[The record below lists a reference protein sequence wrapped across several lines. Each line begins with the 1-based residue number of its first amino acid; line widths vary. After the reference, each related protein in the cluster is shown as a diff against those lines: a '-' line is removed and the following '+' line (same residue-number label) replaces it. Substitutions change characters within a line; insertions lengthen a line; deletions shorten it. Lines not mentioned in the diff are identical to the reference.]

1 MSEALVRYFA
11 AEKQGSLVFVAVG
24 LASVVAAVLLL
35 RTAWRGA
42 AFPFALLGLG
52 AAVVGG
58 AVWLR
63 TDGQVRELQS
73 TLARNPADLRA
84 AEVPRMERVQ
94 RSFRIIKV
102 VETALLA
109 GGLTLAFVFPR
120 GALLHGVGAGLA
132 LQAAILLFLDLV
144 AARRADDYLE
154 ALRRLT

>member
-1 MSEALVRYFA
+1 VSEALVRYFA

-42 AFPFALLGLG
+42 AYPFALLGLG
-52 AAVVGG
+52 AAVVGTT
-58 AVWLR
+58 VWLR
-63 TDGQVRELQS
+63 TDRQVAGLQA
-73 TLARNPADLRA
+73 TLDRSSADLRA

-94 RSFRIIKV
+94 RSFRVIKV
-102 VETALLA
+102 VEMVLLA
-109 GGLTLAFVFPR
+109 GGLALAFVFPR

-132 LQAAILLFLDLV
+132 MQAAILLFLDLV
-144 AARRADDYLE
+144 ASRRADDYLD